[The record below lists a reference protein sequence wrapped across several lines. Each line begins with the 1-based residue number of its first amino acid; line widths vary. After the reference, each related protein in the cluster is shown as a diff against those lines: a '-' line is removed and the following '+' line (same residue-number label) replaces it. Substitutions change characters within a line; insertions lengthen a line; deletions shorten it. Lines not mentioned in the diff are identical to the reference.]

1 MVCGYREM
9 FFCWSKEKK
18 FSAIQFNQRV
28 PYRSIGMDAYQ
39 EFLDPSR
46 IGCCIGCN
54 FISPTKKH
62 LVVAKSSLLQIF
74 ETILLKLSTPTKPQ
88 YQLKLVEQFK
98 LQGTVTG
105 LKPLRTSEN
114 PQLDYIIVSTK
125 YAKFSIIKWNH
136 QLHSISTVSL
146 HYYENC
152 IQHSTFEKLA
162 ISDLIVEP
170 TYSSVSCLRY
180 KNLLCFLPFEG
191 VNDHDDDDDDDD
203 TDDEKGVAENVA
215 GVDKLNGA
223 SNDNQ
228 PFYDSSF
235 IIDAGTLE
243 SSVDSVLDLQF
254 LHHYQ
259 ETTIA
264 ILSSKSNSWA
274 GNLIKNKDNVQFQ
287 VMTLDIQSKSTLPV
301 FTIDNLPYDID
312 RIIPLSKPLNGC
324 LLLGCNEIIHVD
336 NGGIAKRIAVN
347 AFTSLITASVKSYQD
362 ESELNLKLEDCSIV
376 PIPEDHRVLLILATG
391 EFYFLNFELDGKS
404 IKRIHL
410 EAVEQKACDAIK
422 LTYSGEVATLDN
434 NLLFFANMNGDSP
447 LVEIKYSSSAKV
459 VEKQVLDKKEEDSDE
474 EDLYNEDEEGEE
486 QKVMRK
492 SHIEFKLHDL
502 LINNGPVSS
511 FTLGLC
517 SKEKFKSNLP
527 NPNYNEVSII
537 SNSGSNDQSALNVI
551 VPTIQPQISSSLT
564 FSQVNRMWNLNQKYL
579 ITSDDKNEKSEI
591 FQIERSY
598 KRMKSKDFVNNELTI
613 NVHELNNGKYILQIT
628 PKQIILFDTKF
639 KKKLSLT
646 EEIKED
652 EILSSTLRDELLMI
666 FLASGDVMIFSINTY
681 NESYSKVKIP
691 KLLEDTII
699 TTGYITS
706 SHLLNAVLKNID
718 LLTNSRK
725 RRHSSIQPATPI
737 NVEPPKT
744 TKQKI
749 FVLVTGDN
757 RIVAFNR
764 HHNEKCFQLD
774 TVGKFS
780 DILLLNFFDIEQ
792 SPPDPFIKQV
802 ILNELGDKYHKE
814 EYLTI
819 LTIGGE
825 VWMYKLFYDGEN
837 YFFKKEKDL
846 KITGAPENAFNLG
859 TMVERRLV
867 YFPNLNGYTT
877 IFVTGVIPFLI
888 IKSCHSIPRIYQFSK
903 IPAVS
908 VSAFSDS
915 KIKNGLI
922 FLDNNQNAR
931 ICELSWDYSYEFNLP
946 IRKVHIGELIKSVAY
961 HEQSDTVVISTFK
974 EIPYDCVDEE
984 GKPIAG
990 ALKDKPPA
998 TSFKGSIKLVSPY
1011 NWKVIDTVELLDNEV
1026 GMSIKSMV
1034 LDVGS
1039 SLKKFKTKR
1048 EYIVIGTSKLRME
1061 DLAANGS
1068 FKIYDII
1075 DIIPE
1080 PGKPETNHK
1089 FKEIFQEDTKGAVT
1103 SICDLSGRFLVGQ
1116 GQKVIVRDLEDDGVV
1131 PVAFLDTPV
1140 YVSEA
1145 KSFGNIF
1152 LLGDALKS
1160 IWLVGFEA
1168 DPFRMV
1174 MLGKDRQHLHVECA
1188 DFIVKDEEI
1197 FILVADINN
1206 GLHLIQFDPD
1216 DPKSI
1221 NGTIL
1226 VNKASFETNSQTTC
1240 LRSVPKDE
1248 AGDYQTIGSTIDGAF
1263 FNVFPVN
1270 ESTYRRMYIVQQQ
1283 ISDKEFHHCGLN
1295 PRLNRFG
1302 GAIQIRD
1309 SDTNA
1314 KPILDYNLIREF
1326 AKLNL
1331 DRQRNIAT
1339 KINIK
1344 GLAHDIWKDLI
1355 ELEYSLEDF

>member
-1 MVCGYREM
+1 
-9 FFCWSKEKK
+9 
-18 FSAIQFNQRV
+18 
-28 PYRSIGMDAYQ
+28 MDAYQ
-39 EFLDPSR
+39 EFIDPSR
-46 IGCCIGCN
+46 ISCCIGCN
-54 FISPTKKH
+54 FISSASKH
-62 LVVAKSSLLQIF
+62 LVVAKGSLLQIF
-74 ETILLKLSTPTKPQ
+74 EIILLKQSTPTKPQ

-98 LQGTVTG
+98 LQGTVSG
-105 LKPLRTSEN
+105 LKALRTSEC
-114 PQLDYIIVSTK
+114 PHLDYVVVSTK
-125 YAKFSIIKWNH
+125 YAKFSIIRWNH
-136 QLHSISTVSL
+136 QLHNISTVSL

-162 ISDLIVEP
+162 ISDLTVEP

-191 VNDHDDDDDDDD
+191 VHEEDDEDD
-203 TDDEKGVAENVA
+203 TDDEDIDNDKKG
-215 GVDKLNGA
+215 GSITKNGL
-223 SNDNQ
+223 SYENQ
-228 PFYDSSF
+228 PFYDASF
-235 IIDAGTLE
+235 IIDAGIL
-243 SSVDSVLDLQF
+243 DSTIDTVLDVQF
-254 LHHYQ
+254 LHNYQ
-259 ETTIA
+259 EPTIA
-264 ILSSKSNSWA
+264 ILSAKSNSWA

-287 VMTLDIQSKSTLPV
+287 VMTLDVQSKSTLPV
-301 FTIDNLPYDID
+301 FNIDNLPYDID
-312 RIIPLSKPLNGC
+312 RVIPLPNPLNGC
-324 LLLGCNEIIHVD
+324 LLIGCNELIHVD

-362 ESELNLKLEDCSIV
+362 ESDLNLKLENCAIV
-376 PIPEDHRVLLILATG
+376 PIPDDHRVLLILATG
-391 EFYFLNFELDGKS
+391 EFYYLNFELDGKS
-404 IKRIHL
+404 IKKIHL
-410 EAVEQKACDAIK
+410 ELVDQKMYDSIK
-422 LTYSGEVATLDN
+422 LTYPGQVASLDK
-434 NLLFFANMNGDSP
+434 NLLFFANLNGDSS
-447 LVEIKYSSSAKV
+447 LVEVKYTSSAKV
-459 VEKQVLDKKEEDSDE
+459 IEKKVKEEKEEDSDE
-474 EDLYNEDEEGEE
+474 DDLYKEEEEEEE
-486 QKVMRK
+486 QKIMRK
-492 SHIEFKLHDL
+492 SHIEFKLHDKL
-502 LINNGPVSS
+502 LNNSPVSS

-537 SNSGSNDQSALNVI
+537 SNSGTGDQSTLNVI

-591 FQIERSY
+591 FQIEKSY
-598 KRMKSKDFVNNELTI
+598 KRMKSKDFVNDELTI

-646 EEIKED
+646 EEIKDD

-718 LLTNSRK
+718 LLTNPRK
-725 RRHSSIQPATPI
+725 RRHSSIQSTTPI
-737 NVEPPKT
+737 NLVPPKSA
-744 TKQKI
+744 KQKI

-764 HHNEKCFQLD
+764 HHNERCFQLD
-774 TVGKFS
+774 TISKFS
-780 DILLLNFFDIEQ
+780 DVLQLNFFDIEQ

-802 ILNELGDKYHKE
+802 ILNELGDKDHKE

-819 LTIGGE
+819 LTISGE
-825 VWMYKLFYDGEN
+825 VLMYKLFYDGEN
-837 YFFKKEKDL
+837 YMFKKEKDL

-867 YFPNLNGYTT
+867 YFPNLNGYTS
-877 IFVTGVIPFLI
+877 IFVAGVIPFLI
-888 IKSCHSIPRIYQFSK
+888 IKSCHSIPRIFQFSK

-908 VSAFSDS
+908 ISAFSDS

-931 ICELSWDYSYEFNLP
+931 ICELSLDYNYEFNLP
-946 IRKVHIGELIKSVAY
+946 IRRVRIGELIRSVAY

-974 EIPYDCVDEE
+974 EIPYNCVDEE

-990 ALKDKPPA
+990 VLKDKPPA
-998 TSFKGSIKLVSPY
+998 TSFKGSIKLVSPF
-1011 NWKVIDTVELLDNEV
+1011 NWKVIDTIELQDNEV
-1026 GMSIKSMV
+1026 GMAIKSMV

-1039 SLKKFKTKR
+1039 SMKKFKTKR
-1048 EYIVIGTSKLRME
+1048 EYIVVGTGKLRME

-1089 FKEIFQEDTKGAVT
+1089 FKEIFQEDTRGAVT
-1103 SICDLSGRFLVGQ
+1103 SVCDLSGRFLVGQ

-1145 KSFGNIF
+1145 KSFGNLF
-1152 LLGDALKS
+1152 LLGDPLKS

-1174 MLGKDRQHLHVECA
+1174 MLGKDRQHLRVECA

-1197 FILVADINN
+1197 FILVADVNN
-1206 GLHLIQFDPD
+1206 SLHLIQFDPD

-1226 VNKASFETNSQTTC
+1226 INKASFETNSQTTC
-1240 LRSVPKDE
+1240 LRSVPKGE
-1248 AGDYQTIGSTIDGAF
+1248 TGDYQTIGSTIDGAF

-1283 ISDKEFHHCGLN
+1283 ISDKEYHYCGLN

-1302 GAIQIRD
+1302 GAVQIRD
-1309 SDTNA
+1309 NDTNA
-1314 KPILDYNLIREF
+1314 KPILDYNLIKEF

-1331 DRQRNIAT
+1331 DRQKNITT